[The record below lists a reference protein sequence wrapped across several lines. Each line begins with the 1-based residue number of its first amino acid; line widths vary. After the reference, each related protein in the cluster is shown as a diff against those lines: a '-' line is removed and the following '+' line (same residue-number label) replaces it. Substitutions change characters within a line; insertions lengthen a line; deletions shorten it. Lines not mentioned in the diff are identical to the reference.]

1 MGPCAG
7 NVQQS
12 AAGAA
17 RWSWSI
23 GSDSDS
29 TISCPAADITR
40 LGRYVNL
47 SFDGFQKIGFP
58 QNAQVSL
65 TVRFNPTQAQYV
77 TDPNNPPTEP
87 PSAESQAAT
96 YPCITIG
103 VYDAPSKQGA
113 LDSFL
118 LCNDRYYQTFSNTGS
133 GQTQGWVDPSSSY
146 TINIVLSPASVGF
159 AVNRV
164 EVMYDNSGHAAL
176 GGLSFSTQKS
186 LPPRTS
192 VDLQYFS
199 LMPLETVA

>member
-1 MGPCAG
+1 
-7 NVQQS
+7 
-12 AAGAA
+12 
-17 RWSWSI
+17 
-23 GSDSDS
+23 
-29 TISCPAADITR
+29 
-40 LGRYVNL
+40 L

-77 TDPNNPPTEP
+77 ADPNNPPTEP

-113 LDSFL
+113 LDSLL
-118 LCNDRYYQTFSNTGS
+118 LCNDRYYQTFSNASNASNAAS
-133 GQTQGWVDPSSSY
+133 GQTEGWVDPSSSY
-146 TINIVLSPASVGF
+146 TINIVFSPAGVGF
-159 AVNRV
+159 AVNRM
-164 EVMYDNSGHAAL
+164 EVMYDNSGHAAI

-186 LPPRTS
+186 LPPQTS

-199 LMPLETVA
+199 VMPLETIA